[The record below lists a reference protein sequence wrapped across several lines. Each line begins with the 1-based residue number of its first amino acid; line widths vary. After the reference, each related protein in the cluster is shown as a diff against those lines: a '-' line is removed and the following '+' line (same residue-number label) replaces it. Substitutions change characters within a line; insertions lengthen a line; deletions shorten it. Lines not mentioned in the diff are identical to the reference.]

1 MLPSIEWSRRINSLI
16 IGKNMDITDIVSVYE
31 IPEYQ
36 KVKQGIIDS
45 LNGVGATRLRKEDE
59 PFSDVYMTNY
69 YDYENWPYDDRVH
82 DVIKGFLNDYAK
94 DGWCSKFEGHMWH
107 QVYEKGD
114 YHDWHVHVGNNMA
127 AVVNVQ
133 CEENQ
138 GTLFR
143 IGEYVYQYPSVEGTI
158 IYFPAGILH
167 RTPIHESDTPRIIMS
182 INWDNKWE
190 DSK

>member
-1 MLPSIEWSRRINSLI
+1 MLLSIEWSRRINSLI

-45 LNGVGATRLRKEDE
+45 LNEAGATRLRGGPE
-59 PFSDVYMTNY
+59 PFSDVYITNY
-69 YDYENWPYDDRVH
+69 FGWENWPYDDRVH
-82 DVIKGFLNDYAK
+82 NVIKAFLEDYAK

-114 YHDWHVHVGNNMA
+114 YHGWHVHVGNNMA